1 MPLSGVYRLR
11 QAKKVSGKIRKIMRE
26 GVRGK
31 KVKVKQAA
39 AIAYSM
45 MRKGEI

>member
-1 MPLSGVYRLR
+1 MSKNKQKELS
-11 QAKKVSGKIRKIMRE
+11 AKISKIMHE

-31 KVKVKQAA
+31 SVSDKQAV

-45 MRKGEI
+45 LEKKKKK